1 MTAVTIKNPDGST
14 FIGCE
19 CVAAV
24 WDELNAEA
32 RRRGIVKSNFD
43 VYQGS
48 YSRGVAVSAKTHF
61 GGGVLDIAWVS
72 TDTAKV
78 KAQSQL
84 LDEFGFCPFRRG
96 PKSYDSFSRHFHIV
110 LRGCPHMHWQA
121 ANQVTSWLAGRDG
134 LVRNWKDR
142 DYGWRV
148 STRNWKQA
156 LAWYKAQPSQ
166 RVQMAQKKGTSKSE
180 LPPFSFSVLM
190 RGITGPGKG
199 KPNGNLRILQHQLN
213 ASGWSKKVLGKLMP
227 EDGVWGPMTQ
237 KVFAS
242 YQRKIGFTGRA
253 ADGIPGKTSTTR
265 LMGWARN
272 PYRVVA

>member
-14 FIGCE
+14 FKGCE
-19 CVAAV
+19 CIAAV

-48 YSRGVAVSAKTHF
+48 YNTRVKASAKTHF

-72 TDTAKV
+72 QSDTAKI
-78 KAQSQL
+78 KAQYQL

-96 PKSYDSFSRHFHIV
+96 PKSYDGFGTHFHLC

-121 ANQVTSWLAGRDG
+121 ANQVASWLAGRDG

-142 DYGWRV
+142 DCGWRV
-148 STRNWKQA
+148 TTRDWKQA
-156 LAWYKAQPSQ
+156 LAWYTARMSQ
-166 RVQMAQKKGTSKSE
+166 RVQAAQTAKW
-180 LPPFSFSVLM
+180 PPFSYKALM
-190 RGITGPGKG
+190 LGITGAQKG
-199 KPNGNLRILQHQLN
+199 KPTGNVRLLQHQLN
-213 ASGWSKKVLGKLMP
+213 RSNNSKAAIGKNIP
-227 EDGVWGPMTQ
+227 EDGIWGPLTQ

-242 YQRKIGFTGRA
+242 YQRRIGFTGKA
-253 ADGIPGKTSTTR
+253 ADGIPGLTSVTR